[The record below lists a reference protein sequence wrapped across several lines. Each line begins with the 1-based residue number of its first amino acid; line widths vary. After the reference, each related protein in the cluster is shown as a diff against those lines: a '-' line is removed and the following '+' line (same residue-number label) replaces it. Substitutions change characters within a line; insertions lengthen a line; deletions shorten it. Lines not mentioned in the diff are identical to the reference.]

1 MFKMKDGYKL
11 QSQAPGTKKLFGS
24 TIIIITIIIIIMS
37 KIKNG
42 ENVPSP
48 EVVEVVSV

>member
-24 TIIIITIIIIIMS
+24 TIIIITIIIIMS

-48 EVVEVVSV
+48 EVV

>member
-1 MFKMKDGYKL
+1 MFKMKHGYKL

-24 TIIIITIIIIIMS
+24 TIIIITIIIMS

>member
-24 TIIIITIIIIIMS
+24 TIIITIIIIMS